1 MASFGI
7 PRRELLI
14 ALLAA
19 LLLAAWPLRRAL
31 VQGDG
36 VLFGLE
42 GASSFLPW
50 SAVLEPAPVENPD
63 LADQSVQFYPF
74 YRWVSKSWRAGDPPL
89 WCPLIYAGAP
99 GLGNAQSGALDPQV
113 LALVALDALGGRA
126 LFDRGLTLMAWLR
139 LALALL
145 GAYLLARRLGLQ
157 WQGAG
162 LAAISFG
169 FSGYLVLW
177 LNHALGH
184 VPPFLPWVLFFL
196 EGLRRNPR
204 PWLNCALVG
213 ASMALAVLGGHLE
226 TGFFVG
232 VASGLWCL
240 AILREERSAG
250 AWGLLGLA
258 LGSAV
263 AAVILLPSLE
273 YLNLSAAKYVRE
285 IGAAQARA
293 NVDLAAL
300 GVLCILVGSV
310 VAFRRAARDWG
321 AETRLGEWLPGA
333 LGLGLAFGG
342 GLRFLA
348 SRGLGEHAGLA
359 LLPDLFGKPG
369 AQGGY
374 LGTGYYLE
382 VASPW
387 IVFPGLLLAMVALL
401 AASGHLARRTL
412 VSLIALFSFGLC
424 IELPGLLELYR
435 FVPLVGLGDT
445 VRFASVGALMLG
457 LLAGEG
463 LERSSRAARVA
474 AAMIFLPLLS
484 SFFIGGGLG
493 ELAPEVDR
501 SPERDELI
509 GLVLAPA
516 EELHGERSELEAWL
530 HPALGVDRVRLVMEQ
545 RDLAGAALP
554 GTRFEMPLSLYPEP
568 SIAAR
573 ERMAGEQP
581 EPGARWVRSG
591 PIPTDELADGYW
603 DFRLEFFKGLSQEPV
618 ATRRVGIR
626 SVQRGHSV
634 AGSTMLW
641 IALSLVLMFLPWSAR
656 AGGVL
661 LILLA
666 LLQAFDFCA
675 GLNPTVPR
683 ERIFPPTRSVEIL
696 SGELGSGRF
705 FSDPGVLPP
714 NTGLVSGLRGIA
726 GYDAMDVLEFNLYRN
741 LIFPPGFNSL
751 HNWNAR
757 GVDTRNA
764 AFRLYGVKLLVLA
777 EPFGQPGW
785 ELLASPSGEGPMG
798 RAETWIYRALDPIP
812 RAFCVPEVVSTEQL
826 AQLHQ
831 ADPIAWDP
839 RQIAAIDADW
849 RPEQPVQAAQV
860 EILRSGNNEV
870 QLSARLDGDGLLV
883 LTDQY
888 FPGWQVYVNG
898 ERRTLE
904 KTNLIFRG
912 VALEAGEHEVVFR
925 FESKSVQRGA
935 LISIA
940 ALLALMGLA
949 VFGLFFGGA
958 RTAAD

>member
-1 MASFGI
+1 MV
-7 PRRELLI
+7 
-14 ALLAA
+14 ALC
-19 LLLAAWPLRRAL
+19 LAAWPLRRAL

-89 WCPLIYAGAP
+89 WCPLVYAGAP

-139 LALALL
+139 FAIALL

-157 WQGAG
+157 CQGAS
-162 LAAISFG
+162 LAAICFG

-196 EGLRRNPR
+196 EGLRRNPK
-204 PWLNCALVG
+204 PGLSCALVG

-258 LGSAV
+258 LGTAV

-273 YLNLSAAKYVRE
+273 YLNESAAKYVRE
-285 IGAAQARA
+285 LGAAQARA
-293 NVDLAAL
+293 DVDLAAL
-300 GVLCILVGSV
+300 GVLCILVGV
-310 VAFRRAARDWG
+310 VVYFRRAASEWG
-321 AETRLGEWLPGA
+321 PRTSLGEWLPGA

-369 AQGGY
+369 MQAGY
-374 LGTGYYLE
+374 YGTGYYLE

-387 IVFPGLLLAMVALL
+387 IVFPGLVLALAALL
-401 AASGHLARRTL
+401 AAKGHLGRRSL
-412 VSLIALFSFGLC
+412 VSLLALFSFGLC

-474 AAMIFLPLLS
+474 AALIFLPLLG
-484 SFFIGGGLG
+484 SFFIGAGLG
-493 ELAPEVDR
+493 ELAPELER

-509 GLVLAPA
+509 GVVLAPA

-530 HPALGVDRVRLVMEQ
+530 HPALGVDRVRLVLEQ
-545 RDLAGAALP
+545 IDLAGHPLP
-554 GTRFEMPLSLYPEP
+554 GTRFDLPLSMYPEP
-568 SIAAR
+568 SSAAR
-573 ERMAGEQP
+573 ARLVDAQP
-581 EPGARWVRSG
+581 EAGARWVRSG

-618 ATRRVGIR
+618 ATRRAGIR
-626 SVQRGHSV
+626 SVERRPGV
-634 AGSTMLW
+634 APSTLTFIGLTLLLML
-641 IALSLVLMFLPWSAR
+641 LPWSAR

-661 LILLA
+661 LLLIA
-666 LLQAFDFCA
+666 LFQAFDFCR

-683 ERIFPPTRSVEIL
+683 ERIFPATRSVEIL
-696 SGELGSGRF
+696 GSELGSGRF

-785 ELLASPSGEGPMG
+785 ELLASPAGEGPLG
-798 RAETWIYRALDPIP
+798 RAETWIYRALDPVP

-826 AQLHQ
+826 AQRHQ
-831 ADPIAWDP
+831 ADPIGWDP
-839 RQIAAIDADW
+839 RRIAAIDGDW
-849 RPEQPVQAAQV
+849 RPRQPFAEARV
-860 EILRSGNNEV
+860 EILQSGNNEV
-870 QLSARLDGDGLLV
+870 RLSARLDGDGLLV

-888 FPGWQVYVNG
+888 FPGWQVYVDG
-898 ERRTLE
+898 ERRSLE

-912 VALEAGEHEVVFR
+912 VALEAGEHEVLFR
-925 FESKSVQRGA
+925 FESQSVQRGA

-940 ALLALMGLA
+940 ALFALMGLA
-949 VFGLFFGGA
+949 LYGLFFSS
-958 RTAAD
+958 RTSADA